1 VDNKSATT
9 AEAAPVVIKAT
20 THLEEVREPKDDVEK
35 HKDDV
40 EKHKKDTNDE
50 KISDVMEILQGMADH
65 LLKIEETM
73 DCRLQK
79 MEEKVDLLFASI
91 SLNNKAAA
99 TFKTSSAKAE
109 AKNMSIDESS
119 SDEEPFQKK
128 SRENTKIPKEEGS
141 GDHVAEKSD
150 EKYNDDRFGLFGGRG
165 RGQASDKRFGLF
177 GGRGRGQE
185 GDERFD
191 IFSFGPGRG
200 QETVDPFCRFFDDGR
215 ENYDRFWRFPGDY
228 GQDSYD
234 SYGRF
239 SGGRGRGL
247 LVGGRFR
254 GGRCGGQGYCGTC

>member
-1 VDNKSATT
+1 MHQALRLHKRFLPFFSVDNKSATT

-35 HKDDV
+35 HKN
-40 EKHKKDTNDE
+40 DTNDE

-65 LLKIEETM
+65 LQKIEEKM

-79 MEEKVDLLFASI
+79 MEEKSKYKDFS
-91 SLNNKAAA
+91 
-99 TFKTSSAKAE
+99 
-109 AKNMSIDESS
+109 
-119 SDEEPFQKK
+119 
-128 SRENTKIPKEEGS
+128 KEEGS

-165 RGQASDKRFGLF
+165 RGQASDKRFSLF
-177 GGRGRGQE
+177 RGRGRGQE